1 MIALDAHTKVYLAR
15 GHTDMRCQIDGLA
28 ARVEDVLQADP
39 FSSHLF
45 VFCNRARDKIKVLV
59 WYRNGF
65 WMWYRRL
72 EKQRFWWPAGTDRGA
87 VELSVRE
94 LQWLL
99 EGSIRPPCRA
109 IGRRFFSALVHDF
122 AALIGR
128 FGYTSGHGR
137 SRSKAPQRPQETARA
152 HRPDD
157 DPAGRVGGCAAC
169 P

>member
-65 WMWYRRL
+65 W
-72 EKQRFWWPAGTDRGA
+72 
-87 VELSVRE
+87 SV
-94 LQWLL
+94 
-99 EGSIRPPCRA
+99 P
-109 IGRRFFSALVHDF
+109 
-122 AALIGR
+122 
-128 FGYTSGHGR
+128 
-137 SRSKAPQRPQETARA
+137 
-152 HRPDD
+152 
-157 DPAGRVGGCAAC
+157 RVGKES
-169 P
+169 

>member
-65 WMWYRRL
+65 WLWYRRW
-72 EKQRFWWPAGTDRGA
+72 RSSASGGRRAPSR
-87 VELSVRE
+87 VR
-94 LQWLL
+94 WSCRCASCN
-99 EGSIRPPCRA
+99 GCWKVSIRPPCRA
-109 IGRRFFSALVHDF
+109 IGRRLFLCFSL
-122 AALIGR
+122 
-128 FGYTSGHGR
+128 
-137 SRSKAPQRPQETARA
+137 
-152 HRPDD
+152 
-157 DPAGRVGGCAAC
+157 
-169 P
+169 